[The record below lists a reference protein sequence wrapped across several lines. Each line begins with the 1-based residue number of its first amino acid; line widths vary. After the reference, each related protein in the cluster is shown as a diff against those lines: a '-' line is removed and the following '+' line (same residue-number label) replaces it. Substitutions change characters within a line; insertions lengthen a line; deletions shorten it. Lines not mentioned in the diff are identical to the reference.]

1 MRPIYLTAF
10 AGLLLS
16 CGQSNKKTTATDS
29 IPPSVPV
36 IASHAD
42 AIRKEVSP
50 DTLAVANAVADTVHM
65 RSEKNEVAH
74 WKDFWLKMKTAIATK
89 DTATIIGL
97 TYFPFFC
104 NSSLSQVDDF
114 KEAIIDQVFSMNLK
128 KTGEPKFEGSH
139 DFGGRDDQ
147 TNTSENLKC
156 DSTFYLYEPHKVVY
170 FGKVKG
176 YYKLL
181 GMETPG

>member
-1 MRPIYLTAF
+1 MRPIYLTALV
-10 AGLLLS
+10 GLLLS
-16 CGQSNKKTTATDS
+16 CGQPNKKTTTTDS
-29 IPPSVPV
+29 IPPSV
-36 IASHAD
+36 
-42 AIRKEVSP
+42 RVSS
-50 DTLAVANAVADTVHM
+50 DTVNI
-65 RSEKNEVAH
+65 RSEKDGVAH
-74 WKDFWLKMKTAIATK
+74 WKDFWLKMKTAMATK

-114 KEAIIDQVFSMNLK
+114 KEAIIDQVFSINLK